1 MKKLLYVLGAATLI
15 NGTTLSLIAC
25 QTNFLGINLATLP
38 DYNWQEEE
46 PYFKQYN
53 EINYLNQAK
62 AIPSGDLPLTPSGRY
77 IDYLNFNT
85 GFKNQKSI
93 KKQAVTGVPLNSAF
107 LPNGNFR
114 RDFGEKNKYY
124 LYEKI
129 NSILDWNETTD
140 HDLKYNQADI
150 PLLKT
155 KKVANKWTKT
165 QDQHV
170 KVLNLGLAVQST
182 SGTNS
187 IVGSKRMF
195 GNNFNNWQYLDGFT
209 AWAGAADEGI
219 IVPPAADAVDAAH
232 INGSK
237 IYGSIYL
244 DGYHGLVKNMLR
256 DYIARDNQGNYKIVD
271 ILIKMAKYL
280 GFDGWF
286 YNNEP
291 NGSAPNGTI
300 MDNKISIEIV
310 KQFMAKVKASND
322 PVIKNLEMITYKNQ
336 GTLAYDKDKIRDED
350 AAGLATAS
358 DGKYVQ
364 DFYVW
369 PNDSAAWNQSHPEY
383 NSFDTYNMYNL
394 GGWVGG
400 KIFYKEQ
407 RIGTRN
413 ITELTQNHLDPNG
426 KPYTNWN
433 QEKNDLFANKWT
445 FSGINRNSITTF
457 AAQTAHDLA
466 NMYLENLK
474 HPLTLADDTY
484 ATIYQNYYDDMVFTG
499 RNRFLSD
506 TDQGSVSWDPAY
518 PVDNYSFG
526 IGNLVLENTVL
537 FDKDPGALSE
547 FKTNFS
553 TGQGRKFVTADHH
566 VIDNYPWNNRRLAD
580 TQLTYK
586 WDIHDSVTK
595 KQAPAL
601 TGYYDY
607 YEPYQKGNS
616 IAIGGSFDKVDK
628 KTGAIPPGIFNNKI
642 IWNIMG
648 TNYSETDKNISIRYK
663 IIDAN
668 NKTLTL
674 ADLAKK
680 FDIKLAVTLDDGN
693 EKEVKA
699 DRLEEDNN
707 GWITF
712 KTNLNQYLTLHNDE
726 KIAKIGLALDP
737 TGGKG
742 EAFKV
747 NVGEFSINYSDQKNN
762 NADPIPP
769 YINNLSSEYAIK
781 RENLTSFRLNWTINA
796 GYWDEIAYY
805 EVYLASNNKYYRL
818 GETMNNNYYVKNLQL
833 LSGAKIILRPILKHQ
848 TVEPVYQSWNIVV

>member
-1 MKKLLYVLGAATLI
+1 MKKLLYVLGTLTLI

-53 EINYLNQAK
+53 EVNYLSAQQET
-62 AIPSGDLPLTPSGRY
+62 PSGDLSLPQLSRY
-77 IDYLNFNT
+77 IDYLKFNT
-85 GFKNQKSI
+85 GFKNQKAI
-93 KKQAVTGVPLNSAF
+93 KKQAVTGVPLNSAY

-114 RDFGEKNKYY
+114 RDFGERDKYY

-129 NSILDWNETTD
+129 NSILDWNESTD
-140 HDLKYNQADI
+140 YDLKYNQADV

-155 KKVANKWTKT
+155 KKVASKWTKT
-165 QDQHV
+165 QDSRV
-170 KVLNLGLAVQST
+170 KALNLGLAVQST

-219 IVPPAADAVDAAH
+219 IVPPAADAINAAH
-232 INGSK
+232 INGTK

-244 DGYHGLVKNMLR
+244 DGYHGLVKNMLQ
-256 DYIARDNQGNYKIVD
+256 DYLVRDNEGNYKIVD
-271 ILIKMAKYL
+271 VLIKMAKYL

-291 NGSAPNGTI
+291 NGGAPNGTI
-300 MDNKISIEIV
+300 MDNKVSIAIV
-310 KQFMAKVKASND
+310 QQFMDKVKASDNEE
-322 PVIKNLEMITYKNQ
+322 IKKLEMVTYKNQ
-336 GTLAYDKDKIRDED
+336 GTLAFDKDKLRDED
-350 AAGLATAS
+350 AAGLAAAS
-358 DGKYVQ
+358 NGKYVQ

-369 PNDSAAWNQSHPEY
+369 PNDSETWNQRHPEY
-383 NSFDTYNMYNL
+383 NSFETYNMYNL
-394 GGWVGG
+394 GGWIGG
-400 KIFYKEQ
+400 KIFYNED

-426 KPYTNWN
+426 NPYTDWN
-433 QEKNDLFANKWT
+433 KEKNDLFANKWT
-445 FSGINRNSITTF
+445 FSGQNRNSITTF
-457 AAQTAHDLA
+457 AASTARDLA
-466 NMYLENLK
+466 NIYLENLK
-474 HPLTLADDTY
+474 RPLTLSDDTY
-484 ATIYQNYYDDMVFTG
+484 GTIYQNYYDDMVFTG

-506 TDQGSVSWDPAY
+506 IDQGSVSWDPNY

-537 FDKDPGALSE
+537 FDNDPDALSE

-553 TGQGRKFVTADHH
+553 TGQGRKFVTADQQ

-595 KQAPAL
+595 RQVPTL

-616 IAIGGSFDKVDK
+616 IAIGGSFNKVDER
-628 KTGAIPPGIFNNKI
+628 TGVIPPGVFNNKV

-648 TNYSETDKNISIRYK
+648 TNYSQTDKVIGIRYK
-663 IIDAN
+663 VSDAK
-668 NKTLTL
+668 NKVLTL
-674 ADLAKK
+674 SDLQTK
-680 FDIKLAVTLDDGN
+680 FDIKLVVTLDNGD
-693 EKEVKA
+693 EKEVA
-699 DRLEEDNN
+699 PDQLEEDNN

-712 KTNLNQYLTLHNDE
+712 KTNLNQRLTLNNE
-726 KIAKIGLALDP
+726 KIAKIGLSLNP

-747 NVGEFSINYSDQKNN
+747 NVGEFSVNYNEKKNTNINLTPD
-762 NADPIPP
+762 
-769 YINNLSSEYAIK
+769 YITNLQSEYAIK
-781 RENLTSFRLNWTINA
+781 RDNLSSLRLNWTVNEV
-796 GYWDEIAYY
+796 YRDEIAYY
-805 EVYLASNNKYYRL
+805 EVYLANNNKYYRL
-818 GETMNNNYYVKNLQL
+818 GETMNNNYYVKNLR
-833 LSGAKIILRPILKHQ
+833 LSSGTKIILRPILKHQ
-848 TVEPVYQSWNIVV
+848 TGVPTYQSWNIIT